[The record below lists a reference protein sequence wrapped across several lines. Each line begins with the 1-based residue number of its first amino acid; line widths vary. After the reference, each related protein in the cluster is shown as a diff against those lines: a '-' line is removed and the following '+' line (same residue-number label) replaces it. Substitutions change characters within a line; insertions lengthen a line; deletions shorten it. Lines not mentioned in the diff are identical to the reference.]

1 MKRFLLILLIVC
13 AGCHR
18 DMHDQPRYETY
29 EASDFFVDG
38 KSARPLV
45 AGTVAR
51 GQLNE
56 DEAFYTGKSDGE
68 FIVDLPVELDR
79 QLLERGQDRFNIYCS
94 VCHAQTGTGDGMI
107 VQHGF
112 RRPPSLH
119 IERLRTAPAGH
130 FFDVMTHGFGAM
142 PSYAAQIEPRDRW
155 AIVGYIRALQL
166 SQNAR
171 LDDVP
176 SADRAALEEGAP

>member
-1 MKRFLLILLIVC
+1 MNRFMLFVLIVC

-18 DMHDQPRYETY
+18 DMQDQPRYETN
-29 EASDFFVDG
+29 EASDFFIDG

-51 GQLNE
+51 GHLNE
-56 DEAFYTGKSDGE
+56 DEAFFTGKLGGE
-68 FIVDLPVELDR
+68 FVSELPVGLDR
-79 QLLERGQDRFNIYCS
+79 QLLERGQQRFNIYCS
-94 VCHAQTGTGDGMI
+94 VCHAPTGTGDGVI
-107 VQHGF
+107 VQRGF
-112 RRPPSLH
+112 RRPPSFH

-155 AIVGYIRALQL
+155 AIAAYVRALQL

-171 LDDVP
+171 LEDVP
-176 SADRAALEEGAP
+176 GENRAALEEGAP